1 MAGLCTGPRP
11 PRYLSRLSIYLDFVP
26 CYCCAGQSPPCY
38 LQTLSICL
46 FLAPFHLYF
55 PNFLI
60 YSCILFHS
68 KSVLPNRWEC
78 NKSRTKESLPL
89 KHPLSLLNSTLLQ
102 QVPAEAQVAPF
113 LLFYLVHNRLLQVL
127 LFCWSNIPFLYLI
140 SPHCQYVCSKLFS
153 ICICKCLHSRSP
165 GSTSYP
171 TTGASGLGKLTGTY
185 MPPPY
190 IAMSAPDF

>member
-1 MAGLCTGPRP
+1 MVGLCTGPTP

-60 YSCILFHS
+60 YSGILFHS

-113 LLFYLVHNRLLQVL
+113 LFFYLVHTRLLQVL
-127 LFCWSNIPFLYLI
+127 LLCWSKPLFIVSVHIVNLSVQSFFPSASASACIPEA
-140 SPHCQYVCSKLFS
+140 QV
-153 ICICKCLHSRSP
+153 
-165 GSTSYP
+165 
-171 TTGASGLGKLTGTY
+171 A
-185 MPPPY
+185 PPILLPEQVGWGN
-190 IAMSAPDF
+190 

>member
-26 CYCCAGQSPPCY
+26 CYCCCAGQSPPCY

-89 KHPLSLLNSTLLQ
+89 KHPLSLPNSTLLQ

-113 LLFYLVHNRLLQVL
+113 LFFYLVHIGLLQVL
-127 LFCWSNIPFLYLI
+127 LLCWSNTPFLSYL
-140 SPHCQYVCSKLFS
+140 PTLS
-153 ICICKCLHSRSP
+153 ICLFKAYILSSHIVNLSVPSAYI
-165 GSTSYP
+165 S
-171 TTGASGLGKLTGTY
+171 ASACIPEAQVA
-185 MPPPY
+185 PP
-190 IAMSAPDF
+190 ILLLEQVGWGN